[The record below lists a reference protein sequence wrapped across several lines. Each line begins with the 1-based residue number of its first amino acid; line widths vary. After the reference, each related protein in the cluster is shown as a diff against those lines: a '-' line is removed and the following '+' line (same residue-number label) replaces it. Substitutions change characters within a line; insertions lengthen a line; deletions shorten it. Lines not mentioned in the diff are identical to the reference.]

1 MAKTVHQ
8 GMAELMKR
16 VNALRT
22 VPAQVI
28 EQAHR
33 HLMPLIPVYT
43 GTYAGGVGVE
53 FGKGYAS
60 LRLTEDALLS
70 SARAHAGEIHA
81 AMSMTPEEYVSDIY
95 PTRIEAAGRPSDREP
110 SGQAAWRNTLSVARE
125 LLMKQMRLAGRGRT

>member
-1 MAKTVHQ
+1 MKTVHQ

-33 HLMPLIPVYT
+33 SIMPLIPVYT
-43 GTYAGGVGVE
+43 GTYQGGVE
-53 FGKGYAS
+53 MEIGKGYAS
-60 LRLTEDALLS
+60 LQLTEDALLS
-70 SARAHAGEIHA
+70 SARAHAGEIHS
-81 AMSMTPEEYVSDIY
+81 AMSMTPEEYVEDAY

-110 SGQAAWRNTLSVARE
+110 SGQAAWRNTVSVARE
-125 LLMKQMRLAGRGRT
+125 LLVNQMLRASRGRM